1 MNTAT
6 LIAAGKMNTS
16 CQDVRVLSSDGVTQL
31 SYEIEACNAT
41 NTVLWV
47 NIPATT
53 ANGNDTV
60 RIYYGA
66 NGVADAQNA
75 SGVFINETSVWHLA
89 SASDSL
95 NANNLTN
102 VSTVTYTATNCKFG
116 KCANLS
122 ATAYLKN
129 ATVLTGFALVANAS
143 AARCWGYLTTG
154 DTNYRAIFSYGKIGT
169 INAGRTIFYHNAS
182 GLSEYAA
189 DNYGGTVTAYIQ
201 SLPKPVAMTYFADI
215 YNGTNRT
222 LYVNTTTNNSKTTT
236 KLNTQSGAGLYIGS
250 TSDGALWAR
259 TTTSIIDECRATK
272 SGVIYPADWFIAEY
286 AQTDSITTEQSQ
298 SQNDETCVPADHIPE
313 CTAPAGWTCG
323 G

>member
-31 SYEIEACNAT
+31 SYELEACNAT

-53 ANGNDTV
+53 ANGNDTI

-102 VSTVTYTATNCKFG
+102 VSAVNYTTVNCKFG
-116 KCANLS
+116 KCVNLS

-129 ATVLTGFALVANAS
+129 ATVLTGFALVANAT
-143 AARCWGYLTTG
+143 AFRCWGYYTTNNS
-154 DTNYRAIFSYGKIGT
+154 NYRSLINYGKYGT
-169 INAGRTIFYHNAS
+169 FNAVRDIFYHAN
-182 GLSEYAA
+182 SEHYCAE
-189 DNYGGTVTAYIQ
+189 NYGGTVTANLYFDPPPL
-201 SLPKPVAMTYFADI
+201 SMTYLGAS
-215 YNGTNRT
+215 YNGTNIT
-222 LYVNTTTNNSKTTT
+222 LYVNATTNTSTSTT
-236 KLNTQSGAGLYIGS
+236 KLNTQTGALYIGM
-250 TSDGALWAR
+250 TGALTTLAWAQ
-259 TTTSIIDECRATK
+259 TTTGIIDECRITK

-313 CTAPAGWTCG
+313 CTAPAGWECG